1 MQSLTAATPSSRDT
15 VLQWTTKVP
24 PATITSHVKVE
35 HTTRRVNREE
45 RAMERHVKGLLG
57 GGGPLNRPEW
67 GVCGAEVNRPVEQRT
82 VRPGVLRNLY
92 QPLQPP
98 FHSSLMPPEALVRNQ
113 GMSKHTH
120 PCSGPKGPLL
130 RTWLQPYFSPH
141 QSSSSM
147 SR

>member
-24 PATITSHVKVE
+24 PATITCQSRTHNTKSQQ
-35 HTTRRVNREE
+35 RRENHGKACE
-45 RAMERHVKGLLG
+45 RPSG
-57 GGGPLNRPEW
+57 GGALNRPEW

-98 FHSSLMPPEALVRNQ
+98 FHNSLMPPEVLVRNQ

-120 PCSGPKGPLL
+120 PAQDSKDHSSGPG
-130 RTWLQPYFSPH
+130 
-141 QSSSSM
+141 SSHTSVPTNLPVP
-147 SR
+147 